1 MSFLLGT
8 LAVLGVIGML
18 LTSNGSSST
27 NSSSTSTRSS
37 SRRSHSGSGSAGTN
51 CVFTVTNPEGELYS
65 VDTSD
70 KNSPFY
76 GPVWRRILK
85 AYTNGEC
92 FRGRAV
98 KRSCGKADGAFHG
111 YFIDISGVQAFLP
124 VSKAAWFYS
133 SEHDACGKSL
143 ALMIADIHPNGPKA
157 GSIVVDAYKPLKH
170 VLTSQNRKAFN
181 PGAEPWLLAM
191 DYEKDDYNTPRIAG
205 AIGLDGEGFVG
216 IVRDDGIEV
225 IKVNKGETYYVSTYE
240 HNSPRAVEF
249 EATNAGEAADYIY
262 GEGSFA
268 EFTNPV
274 TSCAVFGKDGWEIA
288 FKNP

>member
-1 MSFLLGT
+1 MYLGRIIS
-8 LAVLGVIGML
+8 IG
-18 LTSNGSSST
+18 SNENGSIAAY
-27 NSSSTSTRSS
+27 RVS
-37 SRRSHSGSGSAGTN
+37 SRSFPNRQTVVNGQKAAIVPTAGSEDDIYKNPYISYN
-51 CVFTVTNPEGELYS
+51 CVDI
-65 VDTSD
+65 VDD
-70 KNSPFY
+70 IC
-76 GPVWRRILK
+76 VI
-85 AYTNGEC
+85 TNGSHTDII
-92 FRGRAV
+92 A
-98 KRSCGKADGAFHG
+98 GKIREGMN
-111 YFIDISGVQAFLP
+111 IR
-124 VSKAAWFYS
+124 
-133 SEHDACGKSL
+133 DAITLS
-143 ALMIADIHPNGPKA
+143 
-157 GSIVVDAYKPLKH
+157 
-170 VLTSQNRKAFN
+170 
-181 PGAEPWLLAM
+181 LLAM

-205 AIGLDGEGFVG
+205 AIGLDGEGFIG